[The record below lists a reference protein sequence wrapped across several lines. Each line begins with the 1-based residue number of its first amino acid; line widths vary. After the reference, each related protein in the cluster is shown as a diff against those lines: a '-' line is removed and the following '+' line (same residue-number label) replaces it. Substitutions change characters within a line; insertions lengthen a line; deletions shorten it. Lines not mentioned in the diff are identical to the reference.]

1 LITAPPTVAE
11 MAVVRLPRV
20 AGDRNMDV
28 VTTQAQPAG
37 PTDPVAP
44 LVAVADEPAL
54 SVAAVARRLG
64 IAPATL
70 RTWDRRYGVGPS
82 GHATGRHRRYG
93 SHDVARLELMQR
105 ALLRGASPAESAR
118 YARTA
123 TRLPH
128 DTDPTEDAAVRGMLT
143 GGEPSTHPRTGGP
156 PLRLPGSGR
165 LARGFGRPFLAMD
178 SIAAQRLLGESIE
191 ADGVPRTWDD
201 VVRPVLGAIA
211 QRWTH
216 SGASIEIE
224 HLLYECVLAALIRAT
239 PLVTAPCNPRPVLLA
254 GAPGEQH
261 TLPLHALVATL
272 AARGI
277 GTRMLGPALPADALT
292 CAIRKLA
299 PAAVVLWAQ
308 LPRNADPALLTC
320 LPRVRQ
326 RTRLFV
332 GGPGWRVLDLD
343 PRLALPDALTPAAD
357 EIDRTVR

>member
-1 LITAPPTVAE
+1 MVA
-11 MAVVRLPRV
+11 VRLPRV
-20 AGDRNMDV
+20 AGDRTMEA
-28 VTTQAQPAG
+28 VTTQARPAG
-37 PTDPVAP
+37 PPDPVAS
-44 LVAVADEPAL
+44 AHEPAL

-105 ALLRGASPAESAR
+105 ALLRGASPAEAAR
-118 YARTA
+118 YALTA
-123 TRLPH
+123 TRPPH
-128 DTDPTEDAAVRGMLT
+128 NPDPAGDLAATSLLT
-143 GGEPSTHPRTGGP
+143 GGELIEHARTGGP
-156 PLRLPGSGR
+156 TLCLPGSGR
-165 LARGFGRPFLAMD
+165 LARGLGRAVLAMD
-178 SIAAQRLLGESIE
+178 STAAQRLLTESIE
-191 ADGVPRTWDD
+191 TDGVPRTWDE
-201 VVRPVLGAIA
+201 VIRPVLGAIA

-216 SGASIEIE
+216 TGTSIEIE
-224 HLLYECVLAALIRAT
+224 HLLYECVLATLIRAT

-254 GAPGEQH
+254 GTPGEQH

-277 GTRMLGPALPADALT
+277 GTRMLGPSLPADALAS
-292 CAIRKLA
+292 AIRKLA

-320 LPRVRQ
+320 LPRARQ
-326 RTRLFV
+326 RSRLFAA
-332 GGPGWRVLDLD
+332 GPGWRVLDLD

-357 EIDRTVR
+357 EIDRAVR